1 MAAEPSTRPGDA
13 ALDFTLPTPEGE
25 QRSLAG
31 YLARGPLLLA
41 FHRGT
46 W

>member
-1 MAAEPSTRPGDA
+1 MREAVLELGAAAPA
-13 ALDFTLPTPEGE
+13 FTLPTHEGE

-31 YLARGPLLLA
+31 FLARGPLLLA